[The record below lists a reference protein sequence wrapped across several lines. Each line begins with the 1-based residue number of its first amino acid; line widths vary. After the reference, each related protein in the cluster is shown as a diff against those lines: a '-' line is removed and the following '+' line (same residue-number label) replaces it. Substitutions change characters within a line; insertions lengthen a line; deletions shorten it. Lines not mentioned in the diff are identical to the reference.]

1 MDIDSRKRTL
11 VFVLGAAFVILTGSC
26 AKSSNPTASSSTP
39 TNSQSTSGGGG
50 RYGGGGGATTL
61 APNTIQQGAGGFR
74 FSPSTLTV
82 KTGTT
87 VTVTNAGTAS
97 HTFTITGKGIDV
109 VNSSG
114 QSQQVTIGLAPGTYQ
129 FICRFH
135 VQFGMKGT
143 LTVTA

>member
-1 MDIDSRKRTL
+1 MEVVLRRRAL
-11 VFVLGAAFVILTGSC
+11 VFVLGAVFVILTGSC
-26 AKSSNPTASSSTP
+26 AKSSAPTASSSTP
-39 TNSQSTSGGGG
+39 TSSQSTSGGG

-87 VTVTNAGTAS
+87 ITITNAGTAS

-114 QSQQVTIGLAPGTYQ
+114 QSQQVTISLAPGTYQ